1 MEKWIDNNGIFK
13 CFDLQNTQY
22 DKLPKGV
29 YNIGLNLGGWFLEK
43 MYDQFEF
50 NYKIYNFH
58 QDYLEYIIN
67 SYNSTEGNLGVLFNG
82 LKGSGKTVLAKLLC
96 NQLNMPVIIM
106 KSFGERN
113 DSLIEYLSSINTDII
128 LFFDEFEK
136 TFDENDS
143 TILKL
148 MDGVYNNSN
157 RKLFILTTNKLYIN
171 NNLLNRPSR
180 LRYLLE
186 FNSLEPQVIEAY
198 IKDNLKDITYY
209 DKVLEMSQS
218 LSNASIDV
226 LKQVV
231 NEINLVGFENFEKY
245 KDIFNIEFNKYCYN
259 CIASDWFDSLDIKE
273 ELPKILKEIEQ
284 YKNDNFKNDSE
295 SSYYFYTDSYSWPK
309 SFYTIAVKD
318 TLSGD
323 NQVIYIN
330 YEAGIILL
338 KSKERNNY
346 KIINVLN
353 PYVTNHNNLNLVL

>member
-1 MEKWIDNNGIFK
+1 
-13 CFDLQNTQY
+13 
-22 DKLPKGV
+22 
-29 YNIGLNLGGWFLEK
+29 
-43 MYDQFEF
+43 
-50 NYKIYNFH
+50 
-58 QDYLEYIIN
+58 
-67 SYNSTEGNLGVLFNG
+67 
-82 LKGSGKTVLAKLLC
+82 
-96 NQLNMPVIIM
+96 MPVIIM

-136 TFDENDS
+136 TFDEDDS

-186 FNSLEPQVIEAY
+186 FDSLEPQVIEAY
-198 IKDNLKDITYY
+198 IKDNLKDMTYY

-259 CIASDWFDSLDIKE
+259 CIASDWFDSINIKD
-273 ELPKILKEIEQ
+273 ELPKILKELEQ
-284 YKNDNFKNDSE
+284 YKNDNFKNVSG

-309 SFYTIAVKD
+309 SFYTIVVKD
-318 TLSGD
+318 TLNGN

-338 KSKERNNY
+338 KSTEGNHY

-353 PYVTNHNNLNLVL
+353 PYVTNRNNLNLVF